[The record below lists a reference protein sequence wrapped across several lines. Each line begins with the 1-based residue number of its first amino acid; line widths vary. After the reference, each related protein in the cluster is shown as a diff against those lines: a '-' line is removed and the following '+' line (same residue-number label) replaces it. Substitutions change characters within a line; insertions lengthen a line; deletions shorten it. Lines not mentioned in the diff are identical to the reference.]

1 MFDRGGKESV
11 LTKEKGKLSWAF
23 SHGQKYWNFRIGIT
37 DARFYLSTLLYLEDW
52 PLSGF
57 DFLSS
62 KTGRTRM
69 VYLQIY
75 QANCQ
80 ICDFPSKKGQ
90 EIITMWSQE
99 V

>member
-11 LTKEKGKLSWAF
+11 LTKEKGKLGLSVMAGNTGT
-23 SHGQKYWNFRIGIT
+23 SELGSLIP
-37 DARFYLSTLLYLEDW
+37 RFYLSTLLYLEDW
-52 PLSGF
+52 PLSDF
-57 DFLSS
+57 DYLSS

-80 ICDFPSKKGQ
+80 ICDFPSKRGQ